1 VLAKSVDYDSVAMVE
16 AELAVVEGELAV
28 VKGELAVVVIV
39 W

>member
-16 AELAVVEGELAV
+16 AELAVV
-28 VKGELAVVVIV
+28 KGELAVVVIV